1 MEEEFG
7 RFVAARGWALCR
19 TAYLLT
25 GDWQA
30 GEDLV
35 QEALTTTYLRRR
47 RLRSPEALEPYA
59 RKVLVSLFL
68 TSRRRRWHRELPFAT
83 VPDQASNGLL
93 DVAEDRRGLWPALL
107 ALSAQQRAVLVLRY
121 FEDLTEADIAAVL
134 GCSPGAVKTHA
145 ARGLDRLRKSIS
157 LEGWTR

>member
-7 RFVAARGWALCR
+7 RFVAARGRALCR

-25 GDWQA
+25 GDWQV

-35 QEALTTTYLRRR
+35 QEALTRTYLRRR
-47 RLRSPEALEPYA
+47 RLRNAEALEPYA

-68 TSRRRRWHRELPFAT
+68 SSRRRFWNRELPFAS
-83 VPDQASNGLL
+83 VPDQITTGLL
-93 DVAEDRRGLWPALL
+93 DAAEDRHGIWPALL

-121 FEDLTEADIAAVL
+121 FEDLTEADIATVL